1 METEWN
7 LKILL
12 KTSDKKKF
20 NILLIVVV
28 IIVLFVTYYMYF
40 ERSIYN
46 SSFSVFVDKPDQSM
60 ENIVL
65 SDSMLKLVSDHIGD
79 QKVTPDYIKTVTTV
93 TINK

>member
-12 KTSDKKKF
+12 KTIDKKKF

-46 SSFSVFVDKPDQSM
+46 SSFSVFVDKP
-60 ENIVL
+60 
-65 SDSMLKLVSDHIGD
+65 
-79 QKVTPDYIKTVTTV
+79 Y
-93 TINK
+93 